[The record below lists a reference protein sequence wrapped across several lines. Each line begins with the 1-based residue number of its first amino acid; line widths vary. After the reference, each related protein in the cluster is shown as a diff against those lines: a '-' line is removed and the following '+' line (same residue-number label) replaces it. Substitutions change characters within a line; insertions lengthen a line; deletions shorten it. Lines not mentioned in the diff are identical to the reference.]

1 MADYSKLPE
10 EIVHKIA
17 TKHLQ
22 TLSQL
27 VAFSGVCTSWR
38 STALADLHNRRHVPF
53 LPGILKSGASPI
65 IQYFHGSYDRE
76 RRNPDSPH
84 YQFQPISTLFHSA
97 TAVNPP
103 PPRWSP
109 PKFPAGRRMW
119 LAENSKVDLEKCHC
133 IASRDGWLVLAN
145 RLRPGLKIY
154 LLNPVTRVS
163 IPLPH
168 LLPHRFEFGNLGL
181 GHYTTLSSSPDDD
194 DCHVIMVTW
203 SWCTN
208 KPIVAW
214 CKVRG
219 GGHWRF
225 FTRTGTDSDSS
236 FDTDSDSFHS
246 IECATYFGDKLYVL
260 DRDNY
265 VHVFCNMINSTDQ
278 EGTSTTPGVMSYSYP
293 FSSAMLTPYLRTD
306 VVYPYSWT
314 FYHSFELEGQLIVV
328 LRHCN
333 ACNYDVAVQV
343 YRLTSD
349 YSWEEVKSLEGY
361 AVFLGTHQSLCVA
374 INNNDD
380 TMVKG
385 NHIYYIDFSCG
396 HCDFEFEEGDGDF
409 WYNHSVDYGVYSLRD
424 QKLVEHYRGHDP
436 LGSSTDEEKTIE
448 LSSRE
453 LFSNHIWFSPIPW
466 DIHKHLNKQKKS
478 SETAPLQPMP

>member
-10 EIVHKIA
+10 EIVDKIA

-22 TLSQL
+22 TFSQL

-38 STALADLHNRRHVPF
+38 SAALADLHNRRRRHHVPF
-53 LPGILKSGASPI
+53 LPGILNSGASPI
-65 IQYFHGSYDRE
+65 TQYRGWSYDPE
-76 RRNPDSPH
+76 NRNPDSPH

-97 TAVNPP
+97 SSVNPP

-109 PKFPAGRRMW
+109 PDFPA
-119 LAENSKVDLEKCHC
+119 EEQSTVDLEKCHC
-133 IASRDGWLVLAN
+133 IASRDGWLVLAHYN
-145 RLRPGLKIY
+145 EKSPLNIY
-154 LLNPVTRVS
+154 VVNPVTGAS
-163 IPLPH
+163 IPLPP
-168 LLPHRFEFGNLGL
+168 LLPDQFEFGDLCV
-181 GHYTTLSSSPDDD
+181 GHCTVLSSSPEDDD
-194 DCHVIMVTW
+194 FHVILVTW
-203 SWCTN
+203 SSGSTT
-208 KPIVAW
+208 PSVAW
-214 CKVRG
+214 CNIRG
-219 GGHWRF
+219 GGGDWKT
-225 FTRTGTDSDSS
+225 FTTRSGTNSYDY
-236 FDTDSDSFHS
+236 H
-246 IECATYFGDKLYVL
+246 IVECATYFGGDLYIVE
-260 DRDNY
+260 RDNY
-265 VHVFCNMINSTDQ
+265 VHVFCNMINSTDP
-278 EGTSTTPGVMSYSYP
+278 SVRSYP
-293 FSSAMLTPYLRTD
+293 FSSAMLTPYLGTD
-306 VVYPYSWT
+306 LYPYSKSLHHT
-314 FYHSFELEGQLIVV
+314 FELDGELIVV
-328 LRHCN
+328 LRHCYSF
-333 ACNYDVAVQV
+333 NYDVVVQV
-343 YRLTSD
+343 YKLTSD